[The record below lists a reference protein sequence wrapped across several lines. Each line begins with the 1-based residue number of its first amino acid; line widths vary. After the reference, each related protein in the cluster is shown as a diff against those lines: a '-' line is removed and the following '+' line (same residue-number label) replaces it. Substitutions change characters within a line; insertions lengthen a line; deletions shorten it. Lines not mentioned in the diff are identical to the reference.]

1 MVYYNVV
8 PNIHFMFK
16 LVILKIENVVLTKI
30 PLILNFKLKTILEF
44 LSGNLMDGI
53 GLEEQQY
60 LRDV

>member
-8 PNIHFMFK
+8 PNIHFMFN

-44 LSGNLMDGI
+44 LSGNFMDGS
-53 GLEEQQY
+53 GLEEHQY

>member
-8 PNIHFMFK
+8 PNLHFMFQ

-53 GLEEQQY
+53 GLEEHQY